1 MFFCRLNVMQAQQ
14 RPTKRT
20 KRCNIVFHSD
30 TFLNVF
36 CPHLTLDYQDK
47 NALKSTK
54 RCKNLKKP
62 NLTKTH
68 LKVPITSYNK
78 ITDDIGQQVY
88 FCTIF
93 SISRA
98 LCVGYNPKEDHYSTK
113 RGLFLPVL
121 LLSSSINDAEAYY
134 CVFSSSVDLI
144 EIS

>member
-78 ITDDIGQQVY
+78 ITDDIGKYVY
-88 FCTIF
+88 F
-93 SISRA
+93 A
-98 LCVGYNPKEDHYSTK
+98 LFFPFLEHCVQDIIPKRIIILQKGAFFFRCFCSP
-113 RGLFLPVL
+113 PVL
-121 LLSSSINDAEAYY
+121 MTLK
-134 CVFSSSVDLI
+134 LI
-144 EIS
+144 IACSAVVST